1 MRRAADISSDFINLT
16 SAPAEVADVIPIAVA
31 GASVIAMMQHSFAAR
46 YAEREV
52 VSFIN
57 SSLKGEAQ

>member
-1 MRRAADISSDFINLT
+1 MRRAAEISSNFISPT
-16 SAPAEVADVIPIAVA
+16 SAPAEAADVIPIAVA

-52 VSFIN
+52 VSFID
-57 SSLKGEAQ
+57 SCLKGEAR